1 MKNSKFLK
9 LWGMPLLLG
18 AVLLAG
24 LILALAT
31 DGLGDVVAW
40 ILLLIPLY
48 ITIRKYF
55 FSRQ

>member
-1 MKNSKFLK
+1 
-9 LWGMPLLLG
+9 MPLLLG